1 MRVDENK
8 TELFRFLADEAIKID
23 TEKIVVSS
31 RTNVAIT
38 NGNSDLSFISPCCQE
53 EADTR
58 LFLHVKDA
66 SRNGYSKFAI
76 RTVDTDVVIIAL
88 GLFEKLN
95 TQELWIAFGTGKHFR
110 YIAVHSLAEKL
121 GKSKCV
127 CFPMFHAFTGCDQVS
142 FFSGKGKKTA
152 WDIWKKDDDV
162 TSAFLLLSECP
173 SLQDMLT
180 VLPKIE
186 TLRPN

>member
-1 MRVDENK
+1 MLASRYCVWDQYFQSSLKASARSKRGKEIRRRVLPDSKIPGNWASFLRVDENK

-23 TEKIVVSS
+23 TEKTVVSS

-53 EADTR
+53 EANTR

-95 TQELWIAFGTGKHFR
+95 TQELSIAFGTGK
-110 YIAVHSLAEKL
+110 K
-121 GKSKCV
+121 
-127 CFPMFHAFTGCDQVS
+127 FPLYCCS
-142 FFSGKGKKTA
+142 F
-152 WDIWKKDDDV
+152 I
-162 TSAFLLLSECP
+162 
-173 SLQDMLT
+173 
-180 VLPKIE
+180 
-186 TLRPN
+186 